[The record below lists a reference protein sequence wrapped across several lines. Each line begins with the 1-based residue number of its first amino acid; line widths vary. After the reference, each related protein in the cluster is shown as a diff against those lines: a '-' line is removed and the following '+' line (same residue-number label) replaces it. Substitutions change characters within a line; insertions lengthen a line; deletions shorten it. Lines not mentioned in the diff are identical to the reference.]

1 MTIRNRGKHSN
12 DDKLFGEKWQVIFLE
27 AIQDL
32 SFLMTRGYGDKSAT
46 QLVGN
51 RYRMNVRQQKALL
64 RMSAPKKSILNRKQK
79 AVSKESLA
87 NQIIL
92 IDGFNLLILLE
103 NALSQAYIFKSQDTA
118 YRDVAGVHGSYKR
131 VVQTENAIILVGNVL
146 ESLKVKSV
154 HWYFDTPISNSG
166 KLKTMLL
173 EIAAKQNFEWK
184 VTLVNNPDLVL
195 AESEEIIVSSD
206 AWILD
211 ECKQWFNLGAL
222 LIEQYLETQNVI
234 YAEQID

>member
-12 DDKLFGEKWQVIFLE
+12 DDKLFASKWQAIFVE

-32 SFLMTRGYGDKSAT
+32 SYLMTRDYGDKSAT

-51 RYRMNVRQQKALL
+51 RYRMNTRQQKALL
-64 RMSAPKKSILNRKQK
+64 RMSAPKNSILNRKQK

-103 NALSQAYIFKSQDTA
+103 NALSKAYIFKGQDSA
-118 YRDVAGVHGSYKR
+118 YRDISGVHGSYKR
-131 VVQTENAIILVGNVL
+131 VVQTENAIILIGNILKKL
-146 ESLKVKSV
+146 EVKSV
-154 HWYFDTPISNSG
+154 HWYFDTPVSNSG
-166 KLKTMLL
+166 KLKTMLHQ
-173 EIAAKQNFEWK
+173 IAEKQDFEWQI
-184 VTLVNNPDLVL
+184 TLVNNPDIVL
-195 AESEEIIVSSD
+195 AESQEIIVSSD

-222 LIEQYLETQNVI
+222 LIEQYLTIENVI
-234 YAEQID
+234 YSELNL